1 MIQCPYP
8 ETITDK
14 STSRTESN
22 CLYVAWHEGYEAHK
36 FELANQSIL
45 LASLAVALDEEIR
58 NVVELKMELR
68 KKQKAESQEAKHS

>member
-1 MIQCPYP
+1 MVQCPYP

-14 STSRTESN
+14 STCRTESN
-22 CLYVAWHEGYEAHK
+22 LLYVAWHKGYEAHK

-58 NVVELKMELR
+58 NVVELKMKL
-68 KKQKAESQEAKHS
+68 KKQKAESQETNQ